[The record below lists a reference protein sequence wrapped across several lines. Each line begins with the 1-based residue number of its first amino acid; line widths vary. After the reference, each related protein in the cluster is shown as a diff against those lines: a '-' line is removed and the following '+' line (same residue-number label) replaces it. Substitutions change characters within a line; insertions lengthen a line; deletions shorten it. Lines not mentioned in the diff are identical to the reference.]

1 MSRFRNAVSARDNH
15 IFTLRAIVA
24 GLFLLLIFTA
34 SGWMMAPSKL
44 TIHNPPDLRS
54 GSTREWWRIPPS
66 TVYSF
71 AFYIFQQLNA
81 WPKNGEVDY
90 PAKIA
95 QLSPYLTPACQDF
108 LNKDARFRTDNSELR
123 DRVRVVYEIPKRGY
137 SSKSVDVLS
146 DDDWVARLDLVAD
159 EYYHTEPVK
168 RAMVRYPLRVI
179 RWEGDPE
186 RNQFGLALDCY
197 ASTPQRLEAMPVTAP
212 EKKSRVFQ

>member
-1 MSRFRNAVSARDNH
+1 MSRFRNGISARDNH
-15 IFTLRAIVA
+15 IFTLRLCCGMFFA
-24 GLFLLLIFTA
+24 GMLI
-34 SGWMMAPSKL
+34 SSIGWMTAPSEL

-54 GSTREWWRIPPS
+54 GSTRKWWEVPPS

-108 LNKDARFRTDNSELR
+108 LNRDAKARTDSGELR
-123 DRVRVVYEIPKRGY
+123 DRVRVVYEIPRRGY
-137 SSKSVDVLS
+137 NSHSVDIIS
-146 DDDWVARLDLVAD
+146 QDEWTARLDLVAD
-159 EYYHTEPVK
+159 EYFHAEPVK
-168 RAMVRYPLRVI
+168 RALTRYPLKII

-197 ASTPQRLEAMPVTAP
+197 AGMPQRIEAMPVPEP
-212 EKKSRVFQ
+212 EKKAGIMQ

>member
-1 MSRFRNAVSARDNH
+1 VSRFRNGMTARDNH
-15 IFTLRAIVA
+15 IFSLRLACMALFI
-24 GLFLLLIFTA
+24 GLLVTSA
-34 SGWMMAPSKL
+34 GWMLAPQNM

-54 GSTREWWRIPPS
+54 GSTQKWWEIPPS
-66 TVYSF
+66 TVYGF

-95 QLSPYLTPACQDF
+95 QLSPYLTPGCQDF
-108 LNKDARFRTDNSELR
+108 LNKDAEYRTNSGELK

-137 SSKSVDVLS
+137 SSKSVIIKSS
-146 DDDWVARLDLVAD
+146 DNWVAMLDLVAD

-168 RAMVRYPLRVI
+168 RAMVRYPMKVI

-186 RNQFGLALDCY
+186 RNPFGLVLDCY
-197 ASTPQRLEAMPVTAP
+197 DGVPQRLTAVPVVAP
-212 EKKSRVFQ
+212 EKKSGVFQ

>member
-15 IFTLRAIVA
+15 IFTLRMVCAMLFVA
-24 GLFLLLIFTA
+24 MVTT
-34 SGWMMAPSKL
+34 STGWMLAPRNL

-54 GSTREWWRIPPS
+54 GSTKKWWEVPPS

-95 QLSPYLTPACQDF
+95 QMSPYLTPACQDF
-108 LNKDARFRTDNSELR
+108 LNKDAEFRTNSGELK

-137 SSKSVDVLS
+137 SSKSVEIKSEDE
-146 DDDWVARLDLVAD
+146 WVARLDLVAD

-168 RAMVRYPLRVI
+168 RAMVRYPIKVI

-186 RNQFGLALDCY
+186 RNPFGLAMDCY
-197 ASTPQRLEAMPVTAP
+197 GGVPQRLEAIPVQAP
-212 EKKSRVFQ
+212 EKKTGVFQ

>member
-15 IFTLRAIVA
+15 IFTLRAIVV

-54 GSTREWWRIPPS
+54 GSTREWWRVPPS

-90 PAKIA
+90 LAKIA

-146 DDDWVARLDLVAD
+146 DDEWVARLDLVAD

-197 ASTPQRLEAMPVTAP
+197 ASTPQRLEAMPVVAP
-212 EKKSRVFQ
+212 EKKSGVFQ